1 MKSVLFKTILIT
13 KSSILYKL
21 KKDIYLKRSLLRKMM
36 KNRMYTILEN
46 YILQNKESHY
56 RIAYSYVKNKDDA
69 LDIVQE
75 SILKALNSVDSL
87 TNTEYIKT
95 WFYRILVNT
104 SLDILRKKG
113 KLSYVEDIVLDLNS
127 EAKEDIYE
135 NFDLQNAMDN
145 LPHNYRLIISL
156 RYFEDLKLEEI
167 ADILGE
173 NLNTVKT
180 RLYAGL
186 KKLRIE
192 IEG

>member
-1 MKSVLFKTILIT
+1 MKKNKMYGIFEDLI
-13 KSSILYKL
+13 
-21 KKDIYLKRSLLRKMM
+21 M
-36 KNRMYTILEN
+36 
-46 YILQNKESHY
+46 QNKESHY
-56 RIAYSYVKNKDDA
+56 RLAYSYVKNKDAA

-75 SILKALNSVDSL
+75 SILKALNSLDSL
-87 TNTEYIKT
+87 ANTEHIKT

-104 SLDILRKKG
+104 SLDVLRKQG

-127 EAKEDIYE
+127 EAKDDIYE
-135 NFDLQNAMDN
+135 NLDLQTAMDN

-167 ADILGE
+167 AAILGE

-186 KKLRIE
+186 KRLRIE
-192 IEG
+192 MEI

>member
-1 MKSVLFKTILIT
+1 
-13 KSSILYKL
+13 
-21 KKDIYLKRSLLRKMM
+21 MM
-36 KNRMYTILEN
+36 KNRMHIILEN

-56 RIAYSYVKNKDDA
+56 RLAYCYVKNKDDA

-75 SILKALNSVDSL
+75 SILKALNSVDGL
-87 TNTEYIKT
+87 TNKDYIKT

-104 SLDILRKKG
+104 SLDVLRKNG
-113 KLSYVEDIVLDLNS
+113 KLSYVEEITLDMNL
-127 EAKEDIYE
+127 EAKEDTYE
-135 NFDLQNAMDN
+135 NFDLQNALDN

-192 IEG
+192 LEG

>member
-1 MKSVLFKTILIT
+1 
-13 KSSILYKL
+13 
-21 KKDIYLKRSLLRKMM
+21 
-36 KNRMYTILEN
+36 
-46 YILQNKESHY
+46 
-56 RIAYSYVKNKDDA
+56 

-87 TNTEYIKT
+87 ANPEHIKT

-104 SLDILRKKG
+104 SLDVLRKKG
-113 KLSYVEDIVLDLNS
+113 KLSYVEDIILDLNS
-127 EAKEDIYE
+127 EAKEDNYE
-135 NFDLQNAMDN
+135 NFDLQNAMDS

-192 IEG
+192 LEG

>member
-1 MKSVLFKTILIT
+1 
-13 KSSILYKL
+13 
-21 KKDIYLKRSLLRKMM
+21 MM
-36 KNRMYTILEN
+36 KNRMYTMIEN

-56 RIAYSYVKNKDDA
+56 RIAYSYVNNKDDA

-75 SILKALNSVDSL
+75 SIYKALSSADSL
-87 TNTEYIKT
+87 ANEDYIKT
-95 WFYRILVNT
+95 WYYRILVNT
-104 SLDILRKKG
+104 SMDVLRKKG
-113 KLSYVEDIVLDLNS
+113 KLSYVEDIVLDLNC
-127 EAKEDIYE
+127 ETQEDIYE

-145 LPHNYRLIISL
+145 LPHSCRLIINL

-180 RLYAGL
+180 RLYKGL

-192 IEG
+192 LEG

>member
-1 MKSVLFKTILIT
+1 M
-13 KSSILYKL
+13 
-21 KKDIYLKRSLLRKMM
+21 KKD
-36 KNRMYTILEN
+36 RMYTILEN

-56 RIAYSYVKNKDDA
+56 RLAYSYVKNKDDA

-87 TNTEYIKT
+87 ANAEYIKT

-104 SLDILRKKG
+104 SLDLLRKKG
-113 KLSYVEDIVLDLNS
+113 KLSYVEDIVLDLNA
-127 EAKEDIYE
+127 EAKDDIYE
-135 NFDLQNAMDN
+135 NLDLQTAMDN
-145 LPHNYRLIISL
+145 LPHNYRMILSL

-167 ADILGE
+167 AAILGE

-186 KKLRIE
+186 KRLRIE
-192 IEG
+192 MEV

>member
-1 MKSVLFKTILIT
+1 
-13 KSSILYKL
+13 
-21 KKDIYLKRSLLRKMM
+21 MM
-36 KNRMYTILEN
+36 KNRMYTVLEN

-75 SILKALNSVDSL
+75 SIFKALSSADSL
-87 TNTEYIKT
+87 ANAEHIKT

-113 KLSYVEDIVLDLNS
+113 KLSYVEDIVLDLNT

-135 NFDLQNAMDN
+135 NFDLQNAMDD
-145 LPHNYRLIISL
+145 LPHNCRLIISL

-180 RLYAGL
+180 RLYTGL
-186 KKLRIE
+186 KRLRIE
-192 IEG
+192 MEG

>member
-1 MKSVLFKTILIT
+1 MKKNKMYGIFEDLI
-13 KSSILYKL
+13 
-21 KKDIYLKRSLLRKMM
+21 M
-36 KNRMYTILEN
+36 
-46 YILQNKESHY
+46 QNKESHY
-56 RIAYSYVKNKDDA
+56 RLAYSYVKNKDAA

-87 TNTEYIKT
+87 ANAEHIKT

-104 SLDILRKKG
+104 SLDVLRKQG
-113 KLSYVEDIVLDLNS
+113 KLSYVEDIVLDLNY
-127 EAKEDIYE
+127 EAKDDIYE
-135 NFDLQNAMDN
+135 NLDLQTAMDN

-167 ADILGE
+167 AAILGE

-186 KKLRIE
+186 KRLRIE
-192 IEG
+192 MEI

>member
-1 MKSVLFKTILIT
+1 
-13 KSSILYKL
+13 
-21 KKDIYLKRSLLRKMM
+21 MM

>member
-1 MKSVLFKTILIT
+1 M
-13 KSSILYKL
+13 
-21 KKDIYLKRSLLRKMM
+21 KKD
-36 KNRMYTILEN
+36 RMYKILEN

>member
-1 MKSVLFKTILIT
+1 MKKNKMYGVLEDFII
-13 KSSILYKL
+13 
-21 KKDIYLKRSLLRKMM
+21 
-36 KNRMYTILEN
+36 
-46 YILQNKESHY
+46 QNKESHY
-56 RIAYSYVKNKDDA
+56 RLAYSYVKNKDAA

-87 TNTEYIKT
+87 ANAEHIKT

-104 SLDILRKKG
+104 SLDVLRKQG

-127 EAKEDIYE
+127 EAKDDIYE
-135 NFDLQNAMDN
+135 NLDLQTAMDN

-167 ADILGE
+167 AAILGE

-186 KKLRIE
+186 KRLRIE
-192 IEG
+192 MEI

>member
-1 MKSVLFKTILIT
+1 
-13 KSSILYKL
+13 
-21 KKDIYLKRSLLRKMM
+21 MM
-36 KNRMYTILEN
+36 KHKKYTILEN

-56 RIAYSYVKNKDDA
+56 RIAYSYVKNKEDA

-75 SILKALNSVDSL
+75 GILKALNSVDSL
-87 TNTEYIKT
+87 ANAENIKA

-113 KLSYVEDIVLDLNS
+113 KLSYVEDIILDLNS

-135 NFDLQNAMDN
+135 SFDLQSAMDN

-167 ADILGE
+167 AAILGE

-186 KKLRIE
+186 KRLRIE
-192 IEG
+192 MEV

>member
-1 MKSVLFKTILIT
+1 MKKNKMYGVLEDFII
-13 KSSILYKL
+13 
-21 KKDIYLKRSLLRKMM
+21 
-36 KNRMYTILEN
+36 
-46 YILQNKESHY
+46 QNKESHY
-56 RIAYSYVKNKDDA
+56 RLAYSYVKNKDAA

-87 TNTEYIKT
+87 ANAEHIKT

-104 SLDILRKKG
+104 SLDVLRKQG

-127 EAKEDIYE
+127 EAKDDIYE
-135 NFDLQNAMDN
+135 NLDLQTAMDN
-145 LPHNYRLIISL
+145 LPHNYRMIISL

-167 ADILGE
+167 AAILGE

-186 KKLRIE
+186 KRLRIE
-192 IEG
+192 MEI

>member
-1 MKSVLFKTILIT
+1 M
-13 KSSILYKL
+13 
-21 KKDIYLKRSLLRKMM
+21 KKD
-36 KNRMYTILEN
+36 RMYTILEN

-87 TNTEYIKT
+87 ANAEHIKT

-104 SLDILRKKG
+104 SLDVLRKKG
-113 KLSYVEDIVLDLNS
+113 KLSYVEDIVLDLNA
-127 EAKEDIYE
+127 EAKDDIYE
-135 NFDLQNAMDN
+135 NLDLQTAMDN
-145 LPHNYRLIISL
+145 LPHNYRMIISL

-167 ADILGE
+167 AAILGE

-186 KKLRIE
+186 KRLRIE
-192 IEG
+192 MEV

>member
-1 MKSVLFKTILIT
+1 
-13 KSSILYKL
+13 
-21 KKDIYLKRSLLRKMM
+21 MM

-56 RIAYSYVKNKDDA
+56 RLAYSYVKNKDDA

-75 SILKALNSVDSL
+75 SILKALNSIDSL
-87 TNTEYIKT
+87 TNAEHIKT

-104 SLDILRKKG
+104 SLDVLRKKG
-113 KLSYVEDIVLDLNS
+113 KLNYVEDIVLDLNS
-127 EAKEDIYE
+127 EAKDDIYE
-135 NFDLQNAMDN
+135 NLDLQNAMDN

-167 ADILGE
+167 AAILGE

-186 KKLRIE
+186 KRLLIE
-192 IEG
+192 MEV

>member
-1 MKSVLFKTILIT
+1 
-13 KSSILYKL
+13 
-21 KKDIYLKRSLLRKMM
+21 MM
-36 KNRMYTILEN
+36 KNKMYHILEN

-87 TNTEYIKT
+87 ANAEHIKT

-104 SLDILRKKG
+104 SLDVLRKKG
-113 KLSYVEDIVLDLNS
+113 KLSYVEDIVLDLNF

-167 ADILGE
+167 SAILGE

-186 KKLRIE
+186 KRLRIE
-192 IEG
+192 MEV

>member
-1 MKSVLFKTILIT
+1 MKKNKMYGVLEDFII
-13 KSSILYKL
+13 
-21 KKDIYLKRSLLRKMM
+21 
-36 KNRMYTILEN
+36 
-46 YILQNKESHY
+46 QNKESHY
-56 RIAYSYVKNKDDA
+56 RLAYSYVKNKDAA

-87 TNTEYIKT
+87 ANAEHIKT

-104 SLDILRKKG
+104 SLDVLRKQG
-113 KLSYVEDIVLDLNS
+113 KLSYVDDIVLDLNS
-127 EAKEDIYE
+127 EAKDDIYE
-135 NFDLQNAMDN
+135 NLDLQTAMDN

-167 ADILGE
+167 AAILGE

-186 KKLRIE
+186 KRLRIE
-192 IEG
+192 MEI

>member
-1 MKSVLFKTILIT
+1 MY
-13 KSSILYKL
+13 SILEK
-21 KKDIYLKRSLLRKMM
+21 
-36 KNRMYTILEN
+36 

-56 RIAYSYVKNKDDA
+56 RLAYSYVKNKDDA

-87 TNTEYIKT
+87 ANAEHIKT

-104 SLDILRKKG
+104 SLDVLRKKG
-113 KLSYVEDIVLDLNS
+113 KLSYVEDIVLDLNA
-127 EAKEDIYE
+127 EAKDDIYE
-135 NFDLQNAMDN
+135 NLDIQTAMDN
-145 LPHNYRLIISL
+145 LPHIYRIIISL

-167 ADILGE
+167 AAILGE

-186 KKLRIE
+186 KRLRIE
-192 IEG
+192 MEV

>member
-1 MKSVLFKTILIT
+1 
-13 KSSILYKL
+13 
-21 KKDIYLKRSLLRKMM
+21 MM

-145 LPHNYRLIISL
+145 LPRNYRLIISL

>member
-1 MKSVLFKTILIT
+1 MH
-13 KSSILYKL
+13 
-21 KKDIYLKRSLLRKMM
+21 KMM
-36 KNRMYTILEN
+36 KNRMYTMIEN
-46 YILQNKESHY
+46 FILQNKESHY

-75 SILKALNSVDSL
+75 SIYKALSSVDSL
-87 TNTEYIKT
+87 VSKDYINTWY
-95 WFYRILVNT
+95 YRILVNT
-104 SLDILRKKG
+104 SLDVLRKKG
-113 KLSYVEDIVLDLNS
+113 KLSYVEDIALDLNS
-127 EAKEDIYE
+127 EAKEDIYK

-180 RLYAGL
+180 RLYTGL
-186 KKLRIE
+186 KRLRIE
-192 IEG
+192 MLE